1 MKKIRGF
8 KLSLHPKDLRRR
20 LRKSVDFAAL
30 GLQEEAA
37 FQDHVDALTRRL
49 SPAVLFDSLGPE
61 SAQTAAMAPI
71 PGLAHTVGLLT
82 LGPDTQPT
90 LDAEDAAG
98 AGRGA
103 LARLLLQASV
113 EASIQFVTD
122 LLKDELE
129 EERCELSPIHYLA
142 DPVQVAAL
150 FDRLQGGKIGLRL
163 AEGALSPAFSAAFCL
178 SWISRPRSR
187 SHAAKNG

>member
-8 KLSLHPKDLRRR
+8 KLALHPKELRRR

-37 FQDHVDALTRRL
+37 FQRHLDAMARRL

-61 SAQTAAMAPI
+61 SAQTAALAPI

-82 LGPDTQPT
+82 LGPGTEAY
-90 LDAEDAAG
+90 LASEDAAG

-103 LARLLLQASV
+103 LARLLLQAAVESSV
-113 EASIQFVTD
+113 FFVTD

-129 EERCELSPIHYLA
+129 EERCELSPIHYLS
-142 DPVQVAAL
+142 DPAKTAAL
-150 FDRLQGGKIGLRL
+150 FDKLQGGKIGLRS
-163 AEGALSPAFSAAFCL
+163 AQGTLSPAFSAAFCL
-178 SWISRPRSR
+178 SWISKPRSR
-187 SHAAKNG
+187 SHAAKSG